1 MLPSATDLHALL
13 DAHGARAAPWLQQQL
28 GISQPSL
35 SRVVARALLELPDL
49 RRLGHG
55 KSTLYAL
62 AAAPATV
69 PVWRVDE
76 QGAEQALGELHALVK
91 AQWAFAPAALGTP
104 TVTDGLP
111 VWVAAMARDYAVQ
124 SGQPVPAAATDCV
137 AWLAA
142 GAHDLPGCLGLGHR
156 QQRAPATPDNR
167 QQAAPH
173 RASGLHAERLSDLA
187 VAEYLAA
194 SVLRAAQVPVGD
206 CELRP
211 LAAPLAG
218 TATRWA
224 MHWSRDDRVGECGRR
239 ARWTLQAAHPGL
251 PAGLAEALQQLPRH
265 SALGP
270 GVAASLHW
278 LVAFAACLGADLQ
291 TDQIAVAP
299 AAAAAAH
306 LPVPPWPGLP
316 APKSLTWRTPPQAK
330 VVQVRGVFPRG
341 YWPTPDGELPAAPL
355 PAPGAAVPRAARTA
369 AERYWRTVAK
379 DVRVSFAFRLLAAA
393 NARHLEVRSPSA

>member
-1 MLPSATDLHALL
+1 M
-13 DAHGARAAPWLQQQL
+13 
-28 GISQPSL
+28 
-35 SRVVARALLELPDL
+35 
-49 RRLGHG
+49 
-55 KSTLYAL
+55 
-62 AAAPATV
+62 

-111 VWVAAMARDYAVQ
+111 VWVAAMAHDYAVQ

-156 QQRAPATPDNR
+156 QQRAPATPDFPLMDEPLSPPHRGELAHDRLPCRSELARDSAGGRDNR

-224 MHWSRDDRVGECGRR
+224 LHWSRDDRVGEHGRR

-251 PAGLAEALQQLPRH
+251 PAGLAAALQQLPRH

-270 GVAASLHW
+270 GVAAALQW
-278 LVAFAACLGADLQ
+278 LVAFAVCLGADLQ
-291 TDQIAVAP
+291 TDQIAVVP

-316 APKSLTWRTPPQAK
+316 APKSLTWRAPPQAK

-341 YWPTPDGELPAAPL
+341 YLPTATGELPAAPL
-355 PAPGAAVPRAARTA
+355 PVPSAAVPRAARTA

-379 DVRVSFAFRLLAAA
+379 DVRVSFTFRLLAAA
-393 NARHLEVRSPSA
+393 NARHLEFRPPNP